1 MPIIPLSCPFCGGSL
16 TVNSEH
22 DAAVCS
28 FCGKPFVIKD
38 AIVNT
43 YIQNVTNI
51 HAETVNVFAETDF
64 EIESGVLKRY
74 RGESPHVTVPDVVK
88 VIGPGAFKGLLIESV
103 LLPDSVRE
111 IQISAFDGC
120 KDLTQVNIPA
130 GVTSIG
136 ESAFQGCTGLTSVT
150 IPDSVM
156 TIGIRAFASCTSLR
170 SVIIPGSVKEIGWGA
185 FQGCSALTSVTIPDS
200 VMTIEILAFASCT
213 SLRSVIIPAGVTS
226 IGDFAFRECTSLTN
240 VTIPAGVTRIG
251 ESTFAG
257 CTGLTSV
264 TIPDSVKEIGW
275 GAFHGCGQIAEIQF
289 SRYLKDFVRAF
300 EDGSPG
306 MAIVASHYKNMCPYC
321 GSGDLTA
328 FGKCRKC
335 GHKKNA

>member
-16 TVNSEH
+16 QVNSEH
-22 DAAVCS
+22 DAAVCA

-38 AIVNT
+38 AIVNN

-74 RGESPHVTVPDVVK
+74 RGESPHVTVPDHVK
-88 VIGPGAFKGLLIESV
+88 VIGERAFKDLLIESI
-103 LLPDSVRE
+103 LLPDSVKE
-111 IQISAFDGC
+111 IRSFAFSGC

-170 SVIIPGSVKEIGWGA
+170 SVIIPDSVTTIGANA
-185 FQGCSALTSVTIPDS
+185 FWDCTGLTSVTIPGNVTSIDIAVFADCTGLTS
-200 VMTIEILAFASCT
+200 VTIPGS
-213 SLRSVIIPAGVTS
+213 VTS
-226 IGDFAFRECTSLTN
+226 IGEHAFE
-240 VTIPAGVTRIG
+240 
-251 ESTFAG
+251 G

-264 TIPDSVKEIGW
+264 TIPDSVKEIGG
-275 GAFHGCGQIAEIQF
+275 GAFHGCGQIAEIQC
-289 SRYLKDFVRAF
+289 SNWYTLCGAVCAF
-300 EDGSPG
+300 NPGSPG
-306 MAIVASHYKNMCPYC
+306 MAIVASHYKDMCPYC
-321 GSGDLTA
+321 GSWDLTV